1 MSDETKIND
10 DLYQQFFAVVG
21 ENKKISQ
28 ARAAKKLGLSPC
40 TISLYKNKTYNSNV
54 TAIEEKMQ
62 AFLNREEWRESDTIA
77 IPIVETTTIDN
88 IRTAVEMAY
97 DYRDIAVVVGPSG
110 TGKTTAVQ
118 KYEEENPGSAVVVY
132 VHQGITP
139 YRLLVTIA
147 EAIGVYGKGSKSVL
161 VERIVEELRDRNMV
175 LIIDQADYL
184 PDRALEL
191 LRCIT
196 VDMAEVGLVLVGL
209 PRLKTQLRNLH
220 NDHEQLLSRVGTF
233 LEIDRMR
240 DSDAEK
246 IIRGVWESAAAE
258 VITGLI
264 KAAAGSTRKLIKLI
278 ERTHRI
284 MVVYRKEMPN
294 YDIINSAKDLLMQK

>member
-1 MSDETKIND
+1 MSDEIKINEE
-10 DLYQQFFAVVG
+10 LYQQFFGIVG
-21 ENKKISQ
+21 EGKRISQ
-28 ARAAKKLGLSPC
+28 ANAAKKLGLSPC
-40 TISLYKNKTYNSNV
+40 GISLYKNKTYNGNV
-54 TAIEEKMQ
+54 TTLEEKIQ
-62 AFLNREEWRESDTIA
+62 AFLKREEWRESDTIA

-97 DYRDIAVVVGPSG
+97 DYRDIAVIVGPAG
-110 TGKTTAVQ
+110 TGKTTAIKQ
-118 KYEEENPGSAVVVY
+118 YEAENPGSAVVVY

-161 VERIVEELRDRNMV
+161 VNRIVDELRGRSMV

-209 PRLKTQLRNLH
+209 PKLKTQLRNLH

-258 VITGLI
+258 VITGII
-264 KAAAGSTRKLIKLI
+264 KAASGSTRKLIKLI

-284 MVVYRKEMPN
+284 MVVYRQKMPT
-294 YDIINSAKDLLMQK
+294 YDIVTSAKDLLMQK